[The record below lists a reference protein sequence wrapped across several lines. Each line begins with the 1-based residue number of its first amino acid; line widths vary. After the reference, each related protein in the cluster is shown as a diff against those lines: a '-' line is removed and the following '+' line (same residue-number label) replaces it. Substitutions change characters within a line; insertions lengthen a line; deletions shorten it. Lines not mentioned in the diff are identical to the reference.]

1 MFKNLF
7 TGLTYNTGIH
17 IHNRNYQNDN
27 NKLVNNLNNKIKIY
41 FFEIVI
47 LALENLYLK
56 ASLDK
61 FSFKM
66 LKNYLPV

>member
-1 MFKNLF
+1 M
-7 TGLTYNTGIH
+7 
-17 IHNRNYQNDN
+17 HNRNYQNDN

-41 FFEIVI
+41 FFEIVF
-47 LALENLYLK
+47 LVLENLYLK
-56 ASLDK
+56 AYLDK